1 MGDTVDLKTVEPP
14 KIAGLS
20 AAQEAAVVDAYRS
33 IEVRCDAVEDM
44 LTNAGLGP
52 VHAVSATAHA
62 LMNAMVR
69 NCFVTALLDGRE
81 PNREWFL
88 HNCATHFD
96 KWADAQTT
104 DHTKEGQSDG

>member
-1 MGDTVDLKTVEPP
+1 MANTTGLKMAEPP
-14 KIAGLS
+14 EIAGLTDR
-20 AAQEAAVVDAYRS
+20 QKAAVKEAYRS
-33 IEVRCDAVEDM
+33 IEVECDAVEDM
-44 LTNAGLGP
+44 LTDAGLGS

-96 KWADAQTT
+96 KWADAQTE
-104 DHTKEGQSDG
+104 DITKEFDQ